1 MMRRLIIGIVT
12 LAVIIGVIGWFYF
25 NPQSNV
31 SRAAGGVVQQATDM
45 TTSGKV
51 KSAFALSKRLSAYE
65 IGVDTKLGVV
75 TLSGAVPSDI
85 EKELAESVTKD
96 TNGVSQ
102 VDNQL
107 RVELGMKPS
116 ETSLREG
123 ARIADLEIRA
133 DLQERLAASP
143 ELKGKD
149 IQVAVRDR
157 VVTLSGK
164 VETPAEKTGA
174 EQLARS
180 INNVANVVNELSIG
194 NPNAPLS
201 EVPGMPTKDGELA
214 RQVSFALFNER
225 ENFVNPGAIKVESR
239 DGRVTLSGSVASRA
253 ERALAERVARDVKEA
268 QSINNQLSVSSPN

>member
-1 MMRRLIIGIVT
+1 MRRLIIGIVT
-12 LAVIIGVIGWFYF
+12 LAVIVGVIGWFYF

-45 TTSGKV
+45 TTTGKV

-75 TLSGAVPSDI
+75 TLTGAVPSDI

-116 ETSLREG
+116 EASLREG

-133 DLQERLAASP
+133 DLQERLATSP

-164 VETPAEKTGA
+164 VETPAQKTGA

-201 EVPGMPTKDGELA
+201 EVPGMPTKDGEIM
-214 RQVSFALFNER
+214 RQVSFVLFNER
-225 ENFVNPGAIKVESR
+225 ENFVNSGAIKVESR
-239 DGRVTLSGSVASRA
+239 DGRVTLSGNVASRA
-253 ERALAERVARDVKEA
+253 ERALAERVTRDVKEV
-268 QSINNQLSVSSPN
+268 QSINNQLTVSSPN

>member
-1 MMRRLIIGIVT
+1 
-12 LAVIIGVIGWFYF
+12 
-25 NPQSNV
+25 
-31 SRAAGGVVQQATDM
+31 
-45 TTSGKV
+45 
-51 KSAFALSKRLSAYE
+51 
-65 IGVDTKLGVV
+65 
-75 TLSGAVPSDI
+75 
-85 EKELAESVTKD
+85 
-96 TNGVSQ
+96 
-102 VDNQL
+102 
-107 RVELGMKPS
+107 MKPS

-143 ELKGKD
+143 ELKGKE
-149 IQVAVRDR
+149 IQVSVQDR
-157 VVTLSGK
+157 VVTLAGQ
-164 VETPAEKTGA
+164 VETPAQKTGA

-180 INNVANVVNELSIG
+180 ISNVANVINNLSVG
-194 NPNAPLS
+194 NPNAPLT

-268 QSINNQLSVSSPN
+268 QSINNQLTVSAMN